1 MTSNRF
7 AVAVH
12 ILSLLEI
19 DKESRVTS
27 ELIAGSVNTNAVVI
41 RRIMGMLNKA
51 GLVITSPG
59 VAGATL
65 ARPVDQITLL
75 DIYRAVQS
83 EGHEELFAI
92 HEKPNP
98 DCPVG
103 KNIQYSLENAFTE
116 AQLAMENKLASMT
129 LQQVTT
135 DIKTRI

>member
-92 HEKPNP
+92 HEQPNP
-98 DCPVG
+98 NCPVG

-116 AQLAMENKLASMT
+116 AQQAMENKLASMT